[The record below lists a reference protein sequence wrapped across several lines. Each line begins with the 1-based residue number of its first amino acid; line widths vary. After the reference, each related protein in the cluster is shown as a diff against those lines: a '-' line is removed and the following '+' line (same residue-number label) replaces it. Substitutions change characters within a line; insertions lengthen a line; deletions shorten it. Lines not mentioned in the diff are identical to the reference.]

1 LVASLGE
8 IPDDERQ
15 VHFEVPLNPS
25 DAEVSAMLDM
35 LAEVL
40 LMALLLKPWWWRP
53 SLRLTKLWTL
63 RGLSMF
69 ARNVL
74 AEPINPLFL
83 LRGRKRRR
91 DVFVGCLAWI
101 RVPVLL
107 FLLLRK
113 CRCLNLL
120 KLTPMGV
127 LSVLLMRMMK
137 KRTKSL

>member
-1 LVASLGE
+1 
-8 IPDDERQ
+8 
-15 VHFEVPLNPS
+15 
-25 DAEVSAMLDM
+25 
-35 LAEVL
+35 
-40 LMALLLKPWWWRP
+40 
-53 SLRLTKLWTL
+53 
-63 RGLSMF
+63 MF

-74 AEPINPLFL
+74 AEPIKPLFL

-113 CRCLNLL
+113 CQCLNLLKLTPKGVTRLLLTPMSVILL

-127 LSVLLMRMMK
+127 LSVLLMKMMK
-137 KRTKSL
+137 NRMKSL

>member
-1 LVASLGE
+1 
-8 IPDDERQ
+8 
-15 VHFEVPLNPS
+15 
-25 DAEVSAMLDM
+25 
-35 LAEVL
+35 
-40 LMALLLKPWWWRP
+40 
-53 SLRLTKLWTL
+53 
-63 RGLSMF
+63 MF

-74 AEPINPLFL
+74 AELIKPLFL

-101 RVPVLL
+101 RVSVLL

-127 LSVLLMRMMK
+127 TLLKLTPMGVLSVLLMRMIK